1 MMMTTTMKM
10 KMETENRYMSTKDMV
25 TEVYESDLGDL
36 VVKVDREKGE
46 VVFETR
52 TVRIDETGKF
62 STQGRIEI
70 DGSEFINIIKSMEG
84 ILINKMTREQIS
96 LNRICDQIG
105 ATLRENRTAIEM
117 ISNGD
122 LRDVVV
128 FESDD
133 QEITTE
139 SASTLFNV
147 LQSLASYYLVN
158 NV

>member
-1 MMMTTTMKM
+1 M
-10 KMETENRYMSTKDMV
+10 KMEMENNSMSIKDMI

-36 VVKVDREKGE
+36 VVKVDREKGK
-46 VVFETR
+46 VSFETKTIR
-52 TVRIDETGKF
+52 VDETGEF
-62 STQGRIEI
+62 SIQGRMEI

-105 ATLRENRTAIEM
+105 AVLRENKTVIEM

-122 LRDVVV
+122 LRDIVV

-133 QEITTE
+133 HEITVE
-139 SASTLFNV
+139 SASALFNV

>member
-1 MMMTTTMKM
+1 
-10 KMETENRYMSTKDMV
+10 MSTKDMV